1 LENSLLK
8 KKKEKVVLKPLVKPI
23 TMCEIFFK
31 KGYVLNN
38 SKLIKSEKPDFV
50 LGNELTFVE
59 SYNVVYAKF
68 INDGSGIGNTW
79 TVYKNGEYARIIKT
93 N

>member
-1 LENSLLK
+1 MGNSFLTK
-8 KKKEKVVLKPLVKPI
+8 RKEKPKIKAQVKPI

-38 SKLIKSEKPDFV
+38 SKVIKSEKHDFV

-59 SYNVVYAKF
+59 SDNVIYAKF
-68 INDGSGIGNTW
+68 IDGSNMRNTW
-79 TVYKNGEYARIIKT
+79 TVYQGGEYAKIIKT